1 VAQDEQRLH
10 TFLADAVADRPDGMQ
25 WEHDM
30 MDAVTIRPPE
40 STDAADVV
48 AMVEALNVHVGAPSC
63 AFSEEHFLRDGL
75 GPYRAFDA
83 LVAELDDRLV
93 GYAFFHPSYDT
104 ESAVRGS
111 YLLDLYVDDGVRKR
125 GIGRALLAA
134 VARATREAGGSV
146 VWWLM
151 HERNE
156 VASGFYRGLSTEVPG
171 LAVWV
176 LHGGEFEH
184 LADRP

>member
-1 VAQDEQRLH
+1 
-10 TFLADAVADRPDGMQ
+10 
-25 WEHDM
+25 

-40 STDAADVV
+40 PSDATDVA
-48 AMVEALNVHVGAPSC
+48 AMVEALNLHVGAPSC
-63 AFSEEHFLRDGL
+63 AFTEEHFLRDAL

-83 LVAELDDRLV
+83 LVAELDGQLV

-111 YLLDLYVDDGVRKR
+111 YLLDLYVEDGVRR
-125 GIGRALLAA
+125 GGIGRALLAR
-134 VARATREAGGSV
+134 VARATREAGGGV

-156 VASGFYRGLSTEVPG
+156 VASGFYRRLSTRVPD

-176 LHGGEFEH
+176 LHGGEFER
-184 LADRP
+184 LADLGGC